1 MSSAHLALAVYAP
14 GAPGVRSRLFE
25 LLGVR
30 LKAKKTDSEVD
41 AEFREKMQ
49 GKLGNPA
56 LVVVSQLLSDDPHR
70 REEDYAARACAI
82 QNLCLSACG
91 WLPQQVVHG
100 GLTTHAETYQLMGIE
115 ASRERIVGFVWIGR
129 PGKMPV
135 APKRPRR
142 RAHSPLGLK
151 PR

>member
-14 GAPGVRSRLFE
+14 GPQARSRLFE
-25 LLGVR
+25 LGVR

-70 REEDYAARACAI
+70 REEDYAACACAI
-82 QNLCLSACG
+82 QNLCLS
-91 WLPQQVVHG
+91 VHADGYHSKWSTG

-135 APKRPRR
+135 APKRPRVDELIR
-142 RAHSPLGLK
+142 HLD
-151 PR
+151 